1 MSQRPPVHYPTLA
14 LGAAIFAVL
23 LALAAVFYLE
33 RMAVLDMAFQ
43 TFHILRTG
51 ALQIQ
56 SGRFGAAG
64 TQVFAWAAQALGL
77 PLKSVLLT
85 YSLGH
90 VLYYFGIF
98 WVVTAVLRQWK
109 WGLVLILLATLMTTH
124 TFYWLSEMPQGLAFL
139 VLVLAWLH
147 RKERLSA
154 LHWWEYPVLLAA
166 CITAFYFHP
175 LVLYAMLFCSAYF
188 LLNNNETTDQ
198 TSVSPSSVKPLYLL
212 ALALFGAIVFV
223 KYRVLKLDWYD
234 AQALE
239 RAKAFGETWPNWF
252 DIQSNHD
259 FLRWCATDY
268 YMLPILVAANAIFF
282 LWKKHHWKAVLS
294 ILAPVGYV
302 VLVNVPFHAGDN
314 QFYLENLYLP
324 LAIFAAVPFVFG
336 ILPGVLPEKNH
347 WLPIAIIAGIGLA
360 RIGTAHQPWR
370 DRLHWEQDFLKK
382 TAQLDHRKLVL
393 TEQQAPMEMLVLSW
407 GTPYEFLMLSA
418 LDKPENARCIIVDEA
433 SERFEPL
440 LSQPRLFLGE
450 FKNYSFDSLPRQY
463 FNLTDTTPYVRW
475 RESGNK

>member
-1 MSQRPPVHYPTLA
+1 MSQRLPVHYPTLA
-14 LGAAIFAVL
+14 LGAAVFAVL
-23 LALAAVFYLE
+23 LALAAFFYLQ

-51 ALQIQ
+51 ELQIQ

-64 TQVFAWAAQALGL
+64 TQVFPWVAQTLGL
-77 PLKSVLLT
+77 PLKGVMLS

-98 WVVTAVLRQWK
+98 WVVTISLRQWK

-154 LHWWEYPVLLAA
+154 LHWWEYPALLAA
-166 CITAFYFHP
+166 CVTAFYFHP
-175 LVLYAMLFCSAYF
+175 MVLYAMLFCGAYF
-188 LLNNNETTDQ
+188 LLGRSGVSSQET
-198 TSVSPSSVKPLYLL
+198 SFSPAIKPLYRL
-212 ALALFGAIVFV
+212 ALAIFGAIVFV
-223 KYRVLKLDWYD
+223 KYQVLKLDWYD

-239 RAKAFGETWPNWF
+239 RAKAFGELWPNWF
-252 DIQSNHD
+252 DIQSNRD

-268 YMLPILVAANAIFF
+268 YMVPVVVAANATFF
-282 LWKKHHWKAVLS
+282 LWKKHVSRAVLAV
-294 ILAPVGYV
+294 LAPVGFV

-324 LAIFAAVPFVFG
+324 MGMFAAVPFVFG
-336 ILPGVLPEKNH
+336 VLPGLLPEKRH
-347 WLPIAIIAGIGLA
+347 WIPVAIIAAVGLA
-360 RIGTAHQPWR
+360 RIGAAHRPWS
-370 DRLHWEQDFLKK
+370 DRLRWEQDFLKK
-382 TAQLDHRKLVL
+382 TTQLERRKLLL
-393 TEQQAPMEMLVLSW
+393 TEQQVPMDMLVLSW
-407 GTPYEFLMLSA
+407 GTPYEFLILSA
-418 LDKPENARCIIVDEA
+418 LGKPENARCIIVDEA

-450 FKNYSFDSLPRQY
+450 FKNYRFDELPRHY

-475 RESGNK
+475 KESGN